1 EVKSIV
7 DIADGKAL
15 VIDFWTTKCV
25 RCPAALSKLNDEAA
39 TRQDVV
45 FCSCVLDN
53 KDIAADVVDGEW
65 ENMIHLFVDVD
76 TKERLK
82 DQFKFSQV
90 PFCIVADDKL
100 KVVASGNPKE
110 INLASAL

>member
-1 EVKSIV
+1 MNTEAISLRDLLVTELFNDEVKSIV

-53 KDIAADVVDGEW
+53 KDIAADVVDGYA
-65 ENMIHLFVDVD
+65 IPG
-76 TKERLK
+76 T
-82 DQFKFSQV
+82 
-90 PFCIVADDKL
+90 
-100 KVVASGNPKE
+100 
-110 INLASAL
+110 

>member
-1 EVKSIV
+1 
-7 DIADGKAL
+7 
-15 VIDFWTTKCV
+15 
-25 RCPAALSKLNDEAA
+25 
-39 TRQDVV
+39 
-45 FCSCVLDN
+45 
-53 KDIAADVVDGEW
+53 
-65 ENMIHLFVDVD
+65 MIHLFVDVD

-110 INLASAL
+110 INLDSALMSRSAPPNEIPVTADGKLILDDDF